1 MIHYSI
7 PDMAI
12 FPLQAVRSL
21 LSKFSSLSKEN
32 KNLMKKKTKIFSNK
46 QFFLTIFHKCLNI
59 KNKHISWNNN
69 DFQLI

>member
-32 KNLMKKKTKIFSNK
+32 KNLMKKKQRSSLISNC
-46 QFFLTIFHKCLNI
+46 FLTIFHKCLNI

>member
-21 LSKFSSLSKEN
+21 LSKFSLSKEN
-32 KNLMKKKTKIFSNK
+32 ENLMKKQRSSLISN
-46 QFFLTIFHKCLNI
+46 C
-59 KNKHISWNNN
+59 SNN
-69 DFQLI
+69 LS